1 MLGIFS
7 RILIILTLIGAFPG
21 LAREIKWSPTLPE
34 NAKFPYLKII
44 GGDDEGFFVL
54 RSNISLD
61 TDRDRA
67 GLRSRKY
74 FLQYFSMEMA
84 LRWEG
89 ELNAQ
94 SDDTRFADIK
104 VVNGRVLVVSYA
116 QDKATRQFRFYAQY
130 LGTGAAYIGTPVL
143 IDTVAVSRL
152 DEDNKPGILLN
163 RDESQ
168 FVFTYRKVPSD
179 GSRQSF
185 EAVLLDTALSLLYR
199 KEIPVDTEQP
209 RFSPLRYVLTER
221 GNFYILGIEFLTDKK
236 VKAPGESYYRLLGYQ
251 HSGDR
256 LVNQEIKVQDRFLTD
271 VSLAADNRNNRI
283 VVAGFYSDKTNYTT
297 SGVFYYGLE
306 EDALATTRVLTAPF
320 SQEFV
325 RKTSG
330 DRRDRGSGELV
341 NYSIDR
347 IILRNDG
354 GAVIVAESF
363 YQTTRTYWDFYMQA
377 SVTHYYYH
385 FGNILLISMDP
396 AGSISWN
403 NVVQK
408 DQNSID
414 DSGYYSSY
422 CSVVSN
428 GMQYSLFNKY
438 IDDDSS
444 VLLSIVDGKGAQR
457 TETLFNEVERVAI
470 IPRSGKQ
477 VDEETL
483 LLPAYRQNK
492 LYFVR
497 ITF

>member
-1 MLGIFS
+1 MLRFLNL
-7 RILIILTLIGAFPG
+7 LIVLSGWFMVSTLQA
-21 LAREIKWSPTLPE
+21 ADMKWSQVLPD
-34 NAKFPYLKII
+34 NPKFPYLKII

-61 TDRDRA
+61 TDRERA
-67 GLRSRKY
+67 GLRSRRY
-74 FLQYFSMEMA
+74 FLQYYSLEMM
-84 LRWEG
+84 LKWEG
-89 ELNAQ
+89 ELNAP
-94 SDDTRFADIK
+94 SDDARFADIK
-104 VVNGRVLVVSYA
+104 VVSGRVLVVTYD
-116 QDKATRQFRFYAQY
+116 QDRSTRQLRFYAQY
-130 LGTGAAYIGTPVL
+130 LGTGGAFVGSPRL

-152 DEDNKPGILLN
+152 DEDDKPGILLN

-185 EAVLLDTALSLLYR
+185 EAVLLDTALNLLYR
-199 KEIPVDTEQP
+199 KDIPLEADQQ

-221 GNFYILGIEFLTDKK
+221 GNFYILGIEFLTEKK

-251 HSGDR
+251 AAPDR
-256 LVNQEIKVQDRFLTD
+256 IVNQEIRVQDRFLTD

-283 VVAGFYSDKTNYTT
+283 VVAGFYSDKTNYST
-297 SGVFYYGLE
+297 SGVFYYGLD
-306 EDALATTRVLTAPF
+306 EDGLTATKVLTAPF
-320 SQEFV
+320 SQEFFK
-325 RKTSG
+325 KTVG

-354 GAVIVAESF
+354 GAVVVAESF

-396 AGSISWN
+396 AGGITWG

-422 CSVVSN
+422 CSAVSN
-428 GMQYSLFNKY
+428 GLQYSLYNKY

-444 VLLSIVDGKGAQR
+444 VLMTIVDGKGAQR

-470 IPRSGKQ
+470 IPRSARQ
-477 VDEETL
+477 LDEETL

-492 LYFVR
+492 LHFVR